1 MLFRSP
7 EDMNVNTKR
16 GNLIMGIVSGGK
28 NNQYTNGVSGGYYN
42 SNLYEPIDSVKGD
55 IARIYMYML
64 IRYAQT
70 DSSYPITNVI
80 SSMQLLLQWHN
91 SDPVDEFEKVR
102 NERSYEVQGN
112 RNPFIDYPEF
122 AEMIW
127 G

>member
-1 MLFRSP
+1 
-7 EDMNVNTKR
+7 
-16 GNLIMGIVSGGK
+16 
-28 NNQYTNGVSGGYYN
+28 
-42 SNLYEPIDSVKGD
+42 
-55 IARIYMYML
+55 
-64 IRYAQT
+64 
-70 DSSYPITNVI
+70 
-80 SSMQLLLQWHN
+80 MQLLLQWHN